1 MPTALI
7 IDDHPIVLQGCIE
20 TIKAHGACEVVGA
33 SSLAEGFRAYRR
45 RRPDILILDLSF
57 RDNAFAGLTFLRR
70 FRAVDEKTP
79 VLVFS
84 MHDDPTIVRNA
95 LNLGAN
101 GFVQKDVAPE
111 TIGRAFATVIGGASF
126 LMPDMATRVA
136 LLNQP
141 RAKPV
146 LDQLSAREIEILGLI
161 SRGRAYSDV
170 AAHLGIS
177 YKTVANTAS
186 QLKSKLAAR
195 SLPELVVKA
204 LQLLHPG

>member
-1 MPTALI
+1 MPLALI
-7 IDDHPIVLQGCIE
+7 IDDHPIVLQGCLE
-20 TIKAHGACEVVGA
+20 TIKAHGACDVLGT
-33 SSLAEGFRAYRR
+33 SSLADGFRAYRR
-45 RRPDILILDLSF
+45 WRPDIVILDLSF

-95 LNLGAN
+95 LHLGAN

-111 TIGRAFATVIGGASF
+111 TIGKAYATVIGGEPF
-126 LMPDMATRVA
+126 LMPEMATRVA

-141 RAKPV
+141 RAKPI
-146 LDQLSAREIEILGLI
+146 LDQLSTREIEILGLI
-161 SRGRAYSDV
+161 SRGHAYADV

-186 QLKSKLAAR
+186 GLKSKLAAR

-204 LQLLHPG
+204 LQLLH